1 VTDAT
6 APRPNLNT
14 YWVIPRKFLAGE
26 YPGDKDPAKAREKIN
41 RFLEVGVRHF
51 IDLTE
56 PGEYGLVPYE
66 AILSEESRAANITAT
81 YQRFPIRDISVP
93 RDAEYL
99 AKILLAIDRRIR
111 QGGPVYVHCWGG
123 VGRTGLVIACWLQEH
138 GRTPDDALAELSR
151 KWSTVAK
158 SSRKTASPETV
169 EQANWVRSWPQRR
182 RNAQELLL
190 RDRYRGA
197 LLGLAAGDA
206 LGTTLEFKAPG
217 TFKPITDIIGGGP
230 FALQP
235 GQWTDDTSMALCL
248 AESLI
253 EKRGFDPN
261 DQMDRY
267 CRWWKEGYLSST
279 GTFFD
284 IGGTVSSSLEC
295 YLRTGE
301 PFAGS
306 TDPFTAGN
314 GSLMRL
320 APVPLAFRANFGLA
334 IHNAGESSRTTH
346 GAPATVDACRYFAG
360 LLLGAVGGRSKE
372 EILSAFFY
380 PGPQRDYWQQHA
392 LSPAI
397 AEIANGSFK
406 QKEPPEIIGS
416 GFVVRSLEAAL
427 WAFYR
432 SDSFKEGALRAVNL
446 GNDADTTG
454 AIYGQLA
461 GAHYG
466 VNAIPQDWIGRLALR
481 ELISEKAAALFEFS
495 NDSGS
500 DLQNTDGV
508 QEAHE

>member
-26 YPGDKDPAKAREKIN
+26 YPGAKDPAKAREKIN

-217 TFKPITDIIGGGP
+217 AFKPITDIIGGGP

-267 CRWWKEGYLSST
+267 CRWWKEGHLSST

-360 LLLGAVGGRSKE
+360 LLLGAVGGRRKRK
-372 EILSAFFY
+372 Y
-380 PGPQRDYWQQHA
+380 
-392 LSPAI
+392 
-397 AEIANGSFK
+397 
-406 QKEPPEIIGS
+406 
-416 GFVVRSLEAAL
+416 
-427 WAFYR
+427 
-432 SDSFKEGALRAVNL
+432 
-446 GNDADTTG
+446 
-454 AIYGQLA
+454 
-461 GAHYG
+461 
-466 VNAIPQDWIGRLALR
+466 
-481 ELISEKAAALFEFS
+481 
-495 NDSGS
+495 
-500 DLQNTDGV
+500 
-508 QEAHE
+508 